1 MKAVISTGKGIEK
14 LVVRELPDPPPP
26 AGHDVQIRVHAFGLN
41 WRDVFKVR
49 GNSPWCRENPIPGSD
64 AAGEVIAVGDQVTRF
79 KVGDK
84 VITSDYAGWYDGLLT
99 PEKEAQGLDLCFGVD
114 GCMRELFTM
123 HENGFVRMPAHL
135 TWEEAGGIST
145 TFGTAFNGVVNQAGI
160 RLGESLLIEGTGGL
174 STAAISFAKA
184 SGARVIV
191 TGIVKSGLDR
201 AKELGADETI
211 DINTYPDW
219 DERVLELTGG
229 LGVDA
234 SIDILGLKGI
244 DKCMAS
250 TKQNGTM
257 VMMANLTG
265 AAGTLQYGTAP
276 EAPAYHQGIPG
287 SQHGYDGADG
297 TGMELYRIPAPV
309 DSVFDLDHVQ
319 DAFRRLTEGVE
330 FGKVIVKLN

>member
-26 AGHDVQIRVHAFGLN
+26 AGHDVQIRVHTFGLN

-99 PEKEAQGLDLCFGVD
+99 PEKEARGLDLCFGVD

-135 TWEEAGGIST
+135 SWEEAGGIST

-234 SIDILGLKGI
+234 SIDILGLRGI

-265 AAGTLQYGTAP
+265 AAGTFNMALPLKRQLTIKGFRVASTAMM
-276 EAPAYHQGIPG
+276 EQMVR
-287 SQHGYDGADG
+287 
-297 TGMELYRIPAPV
+297 GMELYRIPAPV

-319 DAFRRLTEGVE
+319 DAFRRLTAGVE